1 MTSFPVT
8 DLKKVLLAF
17 FLLTSH
23 WLLGQSDPIINPS
36 NCGLGIAIP
45 DSSCNTTNIF
55 RINVA
60 GESGTQLGMD
70 VFLEE
75 VRLIIAHS
83 WIADLDI
90 SLTSP
95 NGVKVE
101 ISTDNG
107 EDEDNYG
114 DPADVSCGSYIS
126 FSPSSCN
133 LITDIVTP
141 PFVGTYQPEGNLLD
155 FNDGSNP
162 NGQWFLEICDDAG
175 DDAGT
180 LEFVELVFSPIIC
193 LAPSEVEIV
202 SLDSTTVELDWFSS
216 AVCEDAIIE
225 YGLPGFVPGND
236 ETAGAGTIV
245 NADCPPFTLQGL
257 QPYTTYEVYIRE
269 ECSDGNFSANS
280 CPIIITTSCLP
291 PPISLRE
298 TFNDQALC
306 SNFCGR
312 DCDIEGVWQND
323 RLDNF
328 DWTIFSGSTPSAGTG
343 PSADVENSG
352 NYIYLETSGSQ
363 CRDGNLAY
371 LLSNCLEV
379 DTKGTD
385 SCHFSFNYHMFGA
398 SVAKLTLEIS
408 TDGGGNW
415 SPIWSEIGNQ
425 GDQWF
430 KQYLSLTPWDGEIV
444 RLRFVGEGGSG
455 ATGDIALDNLVF
467 YGIRDLGEPSNIFY
481 ADTDEDG

>member
-352 NYIYLETSGSQ
+352 NYIHLDIVNQ
-363 CRDGNLAY
+363 KFRD
-371 LLSNCLEV
+371 
-379 DTKGTD
+379 
-385 SCHFSFNYHMFGA
+385 
-398 SVAKLTLEIS
+398 
-408 TDGGGNW
+408 
-415 SPIWSEIGNQ
+415 
-425 GDQWF
+425 
-430 KQYLSLTPWDGEIV
+430 
-444 RLRFVGEGGSG
+444 R
-455 ATGDIALDNLVF
+455 
-467 YGIRDLGEPSNIFY
+467 
-481 ADTDEDG
+481 